1 MKIWYIK
8 KCQDATKTV
17 VEFIEL
23 NIYMGKEEQGI
34 QLQFK
39 KKWTKLQECWK

>member
-1 MKIWYIK
+1 MKVWYIK
-8 KCQDATKTV
+8 KCHDATKTV

-39 KKWTKLQECWK
+39 KKWTELQECWK